1 MQLDELK
8 LVSAS
13 NIIKLRTGA
22 GLTQAELGA
31 RRNYSD
37 KTISKWE
44 RGEAIPDAYVLTQL
58 AEMFGVTV
66 DYLLSS
72 HDAWEAPT
80 DGGDGESGEPAA
92 ADDAQGAQGY
102 SVEVIMAL
110 TVVSIWTASIIA
122 FVVLWL
128 AAGVIWWR
136 IFAITLPVSLL
147 VLMILMCVFKKEKSL
162 QYVIAAFVF
171 SIFVMLY
178 FLIPNYK
185 PWQLFIISVPAVV
198 IVFLACNIQKK
209 PGKRRKPQQ

>member
-31 RRNYSD
+31 RLNYSD

-66 DYLLSS
+66 DYLLVVAR
-72 HDAWEAPT
+72 AWAPT

-178 FLIPNYK
+178 FLIPNYNAVAAFFISSCL
-185 PWQLFIISVPAVV
+185 PLLLF
-198 IVFLACNIQKK
+198 FLACNIQKK